1 MYDSSEFLAQHIHI
15 GQVTDGASG
24 DSRRLGNGLPHIA
37 GIGIGEREVVT
48 VRQILLPDH
57 HRIAGPCIGI
67 PLGIDNG
74 VFGQISLKRKGLIVV
89 GVGVPSSEGVT
100 KAGGVFGFVVL
111 QLVSNLLGNL
121 IRLQEFRGGIGGTLC
136 DFVER
141 QPVAVGDVHHKHEVS
156 LDEERVFI
164 LVQIK
169 RIRPIHYVSVAS
181 HQLPTVEIIVD
192 IFRHIVLVDDVWT
205 NVCGIPGIENVI
217 NTDHNPWV
225 VKASVIDIVGAQTH
239 GKEL

>member
-1 MYDSSEFLAQHIHI
+1 MGDSAELILPHIHV

-24 DSRRLGNGLPHIA
+24 DVRRLGDGLSYIA
-37 GIGIGEREVVT
+37 GIGIGEREVVI
-48 VRQILLPDH
+48 VARQILLPDH
-57 HRIAGPCIGI
+57 HRIAGSCIGI

-74 VFGQISLKRKGLIVV
+74 VFGQISLKRKGLSVV

-111 QLVSNLLGNL
+111 QLVANLLGDL
-121 IRLQEFRGGIGGTLC
+121 IRLQEFRGGIGGTFC

-169 RIRPIHYVSVAS
+169 RIRPIHYISVAS

-192 IFRHIVLVDDVWT
+192 IFRHIVFVDDV
-205 NVCGIPGIENVI
+205 
-217 NTDHNPWV
+217 
-225 VKASVIDIVGAQTH
+225 
-239 GKEL
+239 